1 MAIKFFCKCGKKL
14 KARDEMAGRRSMCPR
29 CGSPVGIPAAGPTHG
44 GATLGPMSIQDRLR
58 FWKTHL
64 PSETLPKSL
73 LPDEPDDSFSPDAER
88 SAHPVDSSNT
98 SSESAAKSPGKPA
111 EKPPAYFDA
120 PLDRA
125 LIRQVIRARR
135 SFAQPRERN
144 LETHWY
150 ECLLYPF
157 RAWPLVFGLSG
168 ALAIC
173 AGLAA
178 LVQREEQELTQGN
191 STVLIYIYV
200 LSAPVPLL
208 ILSYTFGFL
217 DCVMTGALAGE
228 FRHVR
233 WPGRKIGL
241 AFKSCFT
248 WAACFLAGPIVP
260 IALALIFWLQAG
272 EIQIIDWLILGELV
286 IVAFAYWIL
295 VLLTVHAKDGLPH
308 SNPLQVTLMV
318 GQLGWKSIGIAV
330 GAAGVALVH
339 VLIAIAALTDLQR
352 DKSWGW
358 FALILCSWSAMFWAT
373 FLFRWLGV
381 WCRRLELI
389 TTSSSV
395 ARK

>member
-44 GATLGPMSIQDRLR
+44 GNTLGPMSIKDRLQ

-64 PSETLPKSL
+64 PSEALPKSL
-73 LPDEPDDSFSPDAER
+73 LPDEPTDSFSRDAQRSTQPD
-88 SAHPVDSSNT
+88 DSST
-98 SSESAAKSPGKPA
+98 SSSEPAAKSPGKPP

-135 SFAQPRERN
+135 SVAQPQERR
-144 LETHWY
+144 LERHWY

-168 ALAIC
+168 ALALC
-173 AGLAA
+173 AGLTA
-178 LVQREEQELTQGN
+178 LVHRQTQELTQGF
-191 STVLIYIYV
+191 STVLIYG
-200 LSAPVPLL
+200 LWASVPLL
-208 ILSYTFGFL
+208 ILSYSFGFL
-217 DCVMTGALAGE
+217 DCVMAGGLAGE

-241 AFKSCFT
+241 AFKSCLT
-248 WAACFLAGPIVP
+248 WAACFLFGPIVP
-260 IALALIFWLQAG
+260 IALALILWLQAG
-272 EIQIIDWLILGELV
+272 EMQIIDWLILGELV

-295 VLLTVHAKDGLPH
+295 VLLTVHAKDGLRH
-308 SNPLQVTLMV
+308 SNPLRVTEMV
-318 GQLGWKSIGIAV
+318 GQLGWSVIGIAL
-330 GAAGVALVH
+330 GAAGVALIH
-339 VLIAIAALTDLQR
+339 VLIAIAAFTDLQR
-352 DKSWGW
+352 SESWGW
-358 FALILCSWSAMFWAT
+358 FALILCSWSGMFWAT

-381 WCRRLELI
+381 WCRWLDL
-389 TTSSSV
+389 TSPPRAISN
-395 ARK
+395 R

>member
-1 MAIKFFCKCGKKL
+1 
-14 KARDEMAGRRSMCPR
+14 
-29 CGSPVGIPAAGPTHG
+29 
-44 GATLGPMSIQDRLR
+44 MSIQDRLR

-73 LPDEPDDSFSPDAER
+73 LPDEPTDTFIHDAER
-88 SAHPVDSSNT
+88 SAHPEDLSNT
-98 SSESAAKSPGKPA
+98 PSEPAAKSPGKPA

-125 LIRQVIRARR
+125 LIRQVIRSRR
-135 SFAQPRERN
+135 PFVPTLPQR

-168 ALAIC
+168 AMALCTGIIAVVISQNVAFNSPRRWIVFLDAFWAIIP
-173 AGLAA
+173 L
-178 LVQREEQELTQGN
+178 
-191 STVLIYIYV
+191 
-200 LSAPVPLL
+200 PVM
-208 ILSYTFGFL
+208 SYLFGFL
-217 DCVMTGALAGE
+217 DCVMAGALAGE

-241 AFKSCFT
+241 AFRSCFT
-248 WAACFLAGPIVP
+248 WATCFLAGPIVP

-272 EIQIIDWLILGELV
+272 EMQIIDWLILGELV

-295 VLLTVHAKDGLPH
+295 VLLTVHAKDGLRN

-318 GQLGWKSIGIAV
+318 GQLGWKSIGIAL

-358 FALILCSWSAMFWAT
+358 FALILCSWSGMFWAT
-373 FLFRWLGV
+373 FLFRWLGI
-381 WCRRLELI
+381 WCRWLDRNPSTNPHLAAGLAPRE
-389 TTSSSV
+389 
-395 ARK
+395 KK